1 MLIACIRNVAS
12 GVAVSVEAAE
22 VPFKVKALK
31 VWFGVLR
38 DESS

>member
-12 GVAVSVEAAE
+12 GVAVSVE